1 MKSKR
6 SRLALVGIL
15 ALAVSVTIGL
25 ASGSVAEAKKKG
37 GAKSITAAGTP
48 VTAPAAA
55 GPNAPDGVV
64 NSVINVGKKAK
75 GKVVDWASAQVTT
88 TFTGS
93 NPAALANG
101 GAELIAPNG
110 RTVNLLA
117 PLSGT
122 ATQVT
127 AGPTTETP
135 DTFVNPCFPSPAQ
148 PCPGG
153 MGQNPDAL
161 IGPPYAG
168 TVQNAGLAQFGGV
181 PAKGVWTLRVFNGST
196 TGTLT
201 LNGVTLVLTLKA
213 APAA

>member
-6 SRLALVGIL
+6 SRLARVAVL
-15 ALAVSVTIGL
+15 ALALSVVVGL

-37 GAKSITAAGTP
+37 GAKS
-48 VTAPAAA
+48 VTGVGAPAVAPPAA
-55 GPNAPDGVV
+55 SPTAVDGVA
-64 NSVINVGKKAK
+64 NVPITIGKKAK

-93 NPAALANG
+93 NTSALANG
-101 GAELIAPNG
+101 TSELIAPGG
-110 RTVNLLA
+110 RTVNLVA

-122 ATQVT
+122 PTQTV
-127 AGPTTETP
+127 AGPMTETP
-135 DTFVNPCFPSPAQ
+135 DTFVIPCFPSPAQ

-153 MGQNPDAL
+153 TGQNPDAL
-161 IGPPYAG
+161 LGPPYVG
-168 TVQNAGLAQFGGV
+168 TVQNPALEQFGGV
-181 PAKGVWTLRVFNGST
+181 AAKGTWTLRIFNGST

-201 LNGVTLVLTLKA
+201 LNAVTLVLTLKQ

>member
-6 SRLALVGIL
+6 SRLARVGVL
-15 ALAVSVTIGL
+15 ALALSVMVGL
-25 ASGSVAEAKKKG
+25 ASGGVAEAKKKG
-37 GAKSITAAGTP
+37 GKSVTAVGTP

-55 GPNAPDGVV
+55 NPNAPDGVA
-64 NSVINVGKKAK
+64 NSLINVGKKAK

-88 TFTGS
+88 TFSGS
-93 NPAALANG
+93 NASALANG
-101 GAELIAPNG
+101 GSELIAPNG

-122 ATQVT
+122 PTQTV
-127 AGPTTETP
+127 AGPMTETP
-135 DTFVNPCFPSPAQ
+135 DTFVNPCFPSAAQ

-153 MGQNPDAL
+153 TTQNPDAL
-161 IGPPYAG
+161 IGPPYVG
-168 TVQNAGLAQFGGV
+168 TVQNAALENFGGV

-201 LNGVTLVLTLKA
+201 LNGVTLVLTLKK